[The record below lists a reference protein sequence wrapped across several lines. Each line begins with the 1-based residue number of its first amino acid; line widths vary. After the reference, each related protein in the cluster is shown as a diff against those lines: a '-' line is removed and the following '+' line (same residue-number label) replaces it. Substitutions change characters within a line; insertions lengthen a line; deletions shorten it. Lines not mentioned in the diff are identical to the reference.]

1 MNMPIGVIPEIGM
14 MCVAPARSTRRAKPA
29 AVKGEP
35 RSNVNTKAD
44 LGSCSPAAG
53 EFDRRLAMRGRP
65 IQERPGEV
73 QRYQEAVLRRPIE

>member
-35 RSNVNTKAD
+35 RSDVNTKAD
-44 LGSCSPAAG
+44 LGSCLQRANLIVVS
-53 EFDRRLAMRGRP
+53 RGHP

-73 QRYQEAVLRRPIE
+73 QRSQEAVLRQPIE